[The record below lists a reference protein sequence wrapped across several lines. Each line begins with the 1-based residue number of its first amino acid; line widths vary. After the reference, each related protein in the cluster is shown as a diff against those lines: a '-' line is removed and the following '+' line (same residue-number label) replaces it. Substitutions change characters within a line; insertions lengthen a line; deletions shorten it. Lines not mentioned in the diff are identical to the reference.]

1 MLSFD
6 LARRTGGDTHWLS
19 HARFEPVA
27 HDPLRRGLRWAG
39 VALLV
44 LLFVAASR
52 GVVADLLDLEAAR
65 EDQALA
71 TAEADRLRS
80 QLAVEAATR
89 RQLEQHAAGLGAEVE
104 ELTRQV
110 EFLSARKGSGTR
122 AN

>member
-1 MLSFD
+1 MPPGL
-6 LARRTGGDTHWLS
+6 LQRRDHTHWLS
-19 HARFEPVA
+19 QASFALEA
-27 HDPLRRGLRWAG
+27 HDPARRRMKWAG
-39 VALLV
+39 LVLLV
-44 LLFVAASR
+44 LLLVAAAR

-89 RQLEQHAAGLGAEVE
+89 RQLEQHAADLGAEVE